1 MSSSLESSFFRY
13 TNFKILHK
21 ILIPRGETMFN
32 FKKRQSNI
40 KSNQQ
45 PNKRILKSNKKVIYL
60 AGGCFWGVE
69 NYFKK
74 LPGVY
79 ETEVGYANGKT
90 DDTSYENVAST
101 DHAETVK
108 VCYDKSIISLEEILL
123 HYFRIIDPLSV
134 NRQGNDIGRQYRT
147 GVYYEDDSASA
158 QSPNSAT
165 DFGSAQSPNSTTDS
179 ASAQSFNSA
188 SDTASANDSSS
199 ASDSDSDLKII
210 DKIFAYEEELHG
222 PIAVE
227 KSALKNFIKAE
238 DYHQDYL
245 DKNPGGYC
253 HIDISLSSKPLFSEK
268 YTMPSD
274 DELID
279 MLDNTAYNVMRKSDT
294 EAPGSSPLNEEFR
307 HGIYVDKI
315 TGEPLFC
322 STDKFNAGCGWPS
335 FSKPIT
341 TDKLTEHVDTSHMMV
356 RTEVVSKNSNSHLG
370 HVFDDGPIE
379 KGGLRYCINGAAL
392 RFVPYEKMDEEGY
405 SDYKIFCCE

>member
-1 MSSSLESSFFRY
+1 ML
-13 TNFKILHK
+13 NHK
-21 ILIPRGETMFN
+21 NQKSKQL
-32 FKKRQSNI
+32 
-40 KSNQQ
+40 SNQQ
-45 PNKRILKSNKKVIYL
+45 PSKKVLNTNKKVIYL

-69 NYFKK
+69 GYFKK

-90 DDTSYENVAST
+90 DNTDYSKISVT

-108 VCYDKSIISLEEILL
+108 VCYDKSVISLEEILL

-147 GVYYEDDSASA
+147 GVYYVDKADSAK
-158 QSPNSAT
+158 NSDT
-165 DFGSAQSPNSTTDS
+165 SNSSDS
-179 ASAQSFNSA
+179 AN
-188 SDTASANDSSS
+188 ND
-199 ASDSDSDLKII
+199 DLKII
-210 DKIFAYEEELHG
+210 AKIFAYEEDLHG

-253 HIDISLSSKPLFSEK
+253 HIDISLSSKPLFNEK

-274 DELID
+274 NKLKEI
-279 MLDNTAYNVMRKSDT
+279 LDNTSYSVMRRSAT
-294 EAPGSSPLNEEFR
+294 EAPGSSSLNDEFR
-307 HGIYVDKI
+307 PGIYVDKI

-322 STDKFNAGCGWPS
+322 SSDKFNAGCGWPS

-392 RFVPYEKMDEEGY
+392 RFIPLDKMDEEGY
-405 SDYKIFCCE
+405 GDYKIFCCE

>member
-1 MSSSLESSFFRY
+1 
-13 TNFKILHK
+13 
-21 ILIPRGETMFN
+21 MFN

-45 PNKRILKSNKKVIYL
+45 PNKRVLKSNKKVIYL

-69 NYFKK
+69 GYFKK

-90 DDTSYENVAST
+90 DNTDYSKISAT

-108 VCYDKSIISLEEILL
+108 VCYDKSRISLEEILL

-134 NRQGNDIGRQYRT
+134 NKQGNDIGRQYRT
-147 GVYYEDDSASA
+147 GVYYEDDFYPAHSLNSAS
-158 QSPNSAT
+158 
-165 DFGSAQSPNSTTDS
+165 DI
-179 ASAQSFNSA
+179 ASANDPSSA

>member
-1 MSSSLESSFFRY
+1 ML
-13 TNFKILHK
+13 NHK
-21 ILIPRGETMFN
+21 N
-32 FKKRQSNI
+32 Q
-40 KSNQQ
+40 KSKQLSDQQ
-45 PNKRILKSNKKVIYL
+45 PSKKVLNTNKKVIYL

-69 NYFKK
+69 GYFKK

-147 GVYYEDDSASA
+147 GVYY
-158 QSPNSAT
+158 T
-165 DFGSAQSPNSTTDS
+165 D
-179 ASAQSFNSA
+179 
-188 SDTASANDSSS
+188 
-199 ASDSDSDLKII
+199 DSDSKII
-210 DKIFAYEEELHG
+210 DKIFHYEEDLQG

-227 KSALKNFIKAE
+227 KSTLKNFIKAE

-253 HIDISLSSKPLFSEK
+253 HIDISLSSKPLFNEEYPLPSEDK
-268 YTMPSD
+268 LR
-274 DELID
+274 EI
-279 MLDNTAYNVMRKSDT
+279 LDRTSYNVMRKATT
-294 EAPGSSPLNEEFR
+294 EAPGTSPLNNEFR
-307 HGIYVDKI
+307 PGIYVDKI

-322 STDKFNAGCGWPS
+322 STDKFDAGCGWPS

-341 TDKLTEHVDTSHMMV
+341 TDKLTEHIDTSHMMV

-370 HVFDDGPIE
+370 HVFDDGPID

-392 RFVPYEKMDEEGY
+392 RFIPFEKMDEEGY
-405 SDYKIFCCE
+405 GDYKIFCLE